1 MYSQVISPR
10 LSKFSFKIIM
20 ILPLVFS
27 DEYVRGKLGKATIP
41 GRDRCDLCE
50 LAIKDHESETHT
62 RSWLNVSRAECE
74 YRHGFVDFSPTTK
87 ALCQYLNS
95 LLLVS
100 CRYLR
105 KPLYVIYVCG
115 LDHFNKCSD
124 VRRLAQEKYIK
135 CAVIYRKNNDEQ
147 KISKLDSASNIIYV
161 PLKNER
167 SNILDIS
174 STEIRHCWEK
184 KPDQLTQLT
193 YDSVIKR
200 LKAMN
205 FHF

>member
-1 MYSQVISPR
+1 MYSQVIFLR

-50 LAIKDHESETHT
+50 LAIKDHESETRT

-74 YRHGFVDFSPTTK
+74 YRYGFVDFSPTTK
-87 ALCQYLNS
+87 ALSQYLNS

-100 CRYLR
+100 RRYLK

-135 CAVIYRKNNDEQ
+135 CAVIYRQNNNEQ
-147 KISKLDSASNIIYV
+147 NISKLDPSSNIIYV
-161 PLKNER
+161 PLNNER
-167 SNILDIS
+167 SDILDIS
-174 STEIRHCWEK
+174 STEIRRCWK
-184 KPDQLTQLT
+184 NQPDQLIHLT
-193 YDSVIKR
+193 YPSVIKR
-200 LKAMN
+200 LKKMK
-205 FHF
+205 FYF